1 MIERYYEMILVL
13 LFCVIMATT
22 MIVITNRL
30 TYQAISNDYVDC
42 LQEAVDQADCEYILG
57 SFN

>member
-22 MIVITNRL
+22 MIVITSRL

-57 SFN
+57 TFN

>member
-1 MIERYYEMILVL
+1 MIERYYELILVL
-13 LFCVIMATT
+13 LFCAIMGVT
-22 MIVITNRL
+22 MVVITGKL

-57 SFN
+57 TFN